1 MPELKLRSIDRVLE
15 DIARVDPDL
24 HCRLLDARKQGKDEL
39 HKRILEELRASGLND
54 RAIEA
59 LVGQLK
65 RC

>member
-15 DIARVDPDL
+15 DIACVDSDL
-24 HCRLLDARKQGKDEL
+24 HRRLLSARKQGEAEL
-39 HKRILEELRASGLND
+39 RKRILEELRASGLND

>member
-24 HCRLLDARKQGKDEL
+24 HRRLLSARKLGKAKL

-65 RC
+65 GE